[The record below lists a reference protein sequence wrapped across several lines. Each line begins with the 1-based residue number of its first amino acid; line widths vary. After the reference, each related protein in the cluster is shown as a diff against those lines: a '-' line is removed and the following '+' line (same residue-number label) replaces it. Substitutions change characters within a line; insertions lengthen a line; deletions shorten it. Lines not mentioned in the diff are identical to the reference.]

1 MTHPYGN
8 AENAGNEVPIVGEE
22 HELPE
27 VLTVHTDLS
36 PREGGIVE
44 SPSRD
49 VQEHGAS
56 NMSILRGVPEHLHNL
71 AREIN
76 ELSEADLVHI
86 AAITDNVATRDVYSL
101 LPYTGSN
108 WFLPQITEVG
118 EGERHWGVRC
128 GAYGRFKVTLGGRC
142 LNLPIMNIFL
152 RIAVLVL
159 LWFTLWN
166 ILPHWLMEPGG
177 YVWDPLV
184 LVIVAAVV
192 GGIICR
198 VLQIPPLVGVL
209 WIAIMWNN
217 IPEEHYLTKGI
228 VLQVKDI
235 SSKMGLTVIMA
246 RAGFSLT
253 IKGILP
259 HWKQSVLLATMP
271 LAFEGVAHSLIANK
285 IFHYE
290 NNYQWAFLQGMVC
303 SIVSPAVVV
312 PGTLYLQEMGYGRG
326 VGPLSLLLS
335 AVGVEIVL
343 GVWAA
348 NFIIGLLF
356 HDQKLAVAI
365 VLGPVQFIGGVII
378 GIIIGI
384 LFFYFVEILKHEAR
398 RLPNGKYQKQHFY
411 STLDFATAV
420 FLLLAFSMVFLGYSV
435 NLAGGGCTMCV
446 FFASTVTHFCLKDGK
461 HELEEQK
468 KYIGSWLAFVWD
480 NAMMPFLFAL
490 MGSKISIPA
499 IFNGDFFPKAIICLV
514 CSTAVR
520 LVVIF
525 LVQTG
530 SGMGW
535 KAKLLVCA
543 GYTGK
548 ASAQAS
554 VGPLA
559 ATLVASEIAKLP
571 PGTPITPALLQRQ
584 VWANNVQQMAAM
596 YVMFMAAIA
605 SLSLVRGGM
614 ALLPR
619 EAPAQRP
626 QRGRYAQSDEEEEEE
641 GGDPNHIVDLDNN
654 NNNNNNNNNTNTNTI
669 QRDEASAV
677 LLGEKP
683 ARAGV
688 RDAMENS
695 LNSGGKGGEEE
706 NKREP
711 TNGAGNI
718 L

>member
-1 MTHPYGN
+1 MTQPYGSEGN
-8 AENAGNEVPIVGEE
+8 AILNTDKA
-22 HELPE
+22 HETPE
-27 VLTVHTDLS
+27 VLTAHTDPS
-36 PREGGIVE
+36 PREVDNAE
-44 SPSRD
+44 ASNPEMPP
-49 VQEHGAS
+49 QGAS
-56 NMSILRGVPEHLHNL
+56 NMSMLGGVPEHLHNL
-71 AREIN
+71 AREIHK
-76 ELSEADLVHI
+76 LSHSDLVHI
-86 AAITDNVATRDVYSL
+86 AAVTDHVATRDVYSL

-108 WFLPQITEVG
+108 WFLPQIAEVG
-118 EGERHWGVRC
+118 EGEKRWGVRC
-128 GAYGRFKVTLGGRC
+128 GSYGRFKVILGGRC
-142 LNLPIMNIFL
+142 LYLPIINIFL
-152 RIAVLVL
+152 RLAVLVL

-177 YVWDPLV
+177 YVWDPLI
-184 LVIVAAVV
+184 LVVVASVV

-217 IPEEHYLTKGI
+217 IPEEHYLTKGV

-246 RAGFSLT
+246 RAGYSLT
-253 IKGILP
+253 IKGIIP
-259 HWKQSVLLATMP
+259 HWKQSALLATMP
-271 LAFEGVAHSLIANK
+271 FAFEGVVHSLIANK
-285 IFHYE
+285 VFKYE

-326 VGPLSLLLS
+326 VGPLSLMLS

-356 HDQKLAVAI
+356 HDQSLAVAI
-365 VLGPVQFIGGVII
+365 VLGPVQFIGGIII

-384 LFFYFVEILKHEAR
+384 LFFYFVEVLKHEAR
-398 RLPNGKYQKQHFY
+398 RLPNGKYEKRHFY
-411 STLDFATAV
+411 STLDFATGV

-446 FFASTVTHFCLKDGK
+446 FFASTVTHFSLKDGK
-461 HELEEQK
+461 PDSEEQK
-468 KYIGSWLAFVWD
+468 KYIGSWLAFIWD
-480 NAMMPFLFAL
+480 NAMMPFLFAI
-490 MGSKISIPA
+490 MGSKISILS
-499 IFNGDFFPKAIICLV
+499 IFNADFFPKAIICLV

-520 LVVIF
+520 LILTFV
-525 LVQTG
+525 VQTG

-548 ASAQAS
+548 AAAQAS

-559 ATLVASEIAKLP
+559 ATLVAGEIARLP
-571 PGTPITPALLQRQ
+571 PGAAIPPALLQRQ
-584 VWANNVQQMAAM
+584 MFANNVQQMAAM

-614 ALLPR
+614 AVLPR
-619 EAPAQRP
+619 EAPAVRLP
-626 QRGRYAQSDEEEEEE
+626 RRRDMASDEDEEEEEE
-641 GGDPNHIVDLDNN
+641 GNHNHISNN
-654 NNNNNNNNNTNTNTI
+654 EGGREDPLTMPA
-669 QRDEASAV
+669 EEPEEVAV
-677 LLGEKP
+677 ADP
-683 ARAGV
+683 
-688 RDAMENS
+688 MENS
-695 LNSGGKGGEEE
+695 VNKGERGRNGGRGMPQMNGG
-706 NKREP
+706 
-711 TNGAGNI
+711 GDI
-718 L
+718 V